1 MYEHIFTIFESRINK
16 IDDPVEE
23 AFDILILRVLEE
35 KCEILIPKIAIIVI
49 FHRLEPI
56 GAVVPSTIH
65 NFSDIVLDQ
74 HLLVF
79 SDFLPWQ
86 I

>member
-23 AFDILILRVLEE
+23 TFDILILRVLEE
-35 KCEILIPKIAIIVI
+35 ECEILIPEIAIIII
-49 FHRLEPI
+49 FHRLKPI
-56 GAVVPSTIH
+56 GAVVASTIH
-65 NFSDIVLDQ
+65 NFSDIVLYKY
-74 HLLVF
+74 LLVF
-79 SDFLPWQ
+79 GNFLAWQ